1 MDPPIIHRDIKSL
14 NILLDESYNASLGDF
29 GLARI
34 CPEIGALSKG
44 ASTRIFGSP
53 GYIDPDYAKTGK
65 VTLASDVFAFG
76 MVMLELLSSMQIMD
90 DTRVGNEHLMDFF
103 EEAMKNGKLSS
114 FIDVTRAV
122 WDKTAANKL
131 ADLAKQCI
139 HVRGKYRP
147 SITDVAKVT
156 MQLYDTFKSSAVTC
170 DTFKPVSAVTC
181 DTFKHVSRSMKDQF
195 QLPDSSFDVAGDRC
209 FCRKCMQGDTGMRQ
223 SRGERPYVVPT
234 DCIRIGL
241 YINHSFVE
249 INDVFAKWDVAFHG
263 TPIEGANVIFKSG
276 AQLLKAGDTTL
287 GGNVLGV
294 RPGHITS
301 VFERTN
307 LYTKKK
313 EMFDKDQIFSSPSL
327 IYSFDCYAK
336 PFDLVVNGGKP
347 SRAKVAFQ
355 LRQRPGSY
363 SIGQETVGAKKEIDP
378 MISNNELEYYTK
390 ENIAIVVYGLLVKVE
405 GITTTVEVAWLPAD
419 KVEKMVSF
427 RKSKP
432 EQIYLNHYPLYTL
445 LNF

>member
-1 MDPPIIHRDIKSL
+1 
-14 NILLDESYNASLGDF
+14 
-29 GLARI
+29 
-34 CPEIGALSKG
+34 
-44 ASTRIFGSP
+44 
-53 GYIDPDYAKTGK
+53 
-65 VTLASDVFAFG
+65 
-76 MVMLELLSSMQIMD
+76 
-90 DTRVGNEHLMDFF
+90 
-103 EEAMKNGKLSS
+103 
-114 FIDVTRAV
+114 
-122 WDKTAANKL
+122 
-131 ADLAKQCI
+131 
-139 HVRGKYRP
+139 
-147 SITDVAKVT
+147 
-156 MQLYDTFKSSAVTC
+156 
-170 DTFKPVSAVTC
+170 
-181 DTFKHVSRSMKDQF
+181 
-195 QLPDSSFDVAGDRC
+195 
-209 FCRKCMQGDTGMRQ
+209 MRQ

-276 AQLLKAGDTTL
+276 AQLLKAGDITL

-327 IYSFDCYAK
+327 IYSFDDCYAK
-336 PFDLVVNGGKP
+336 PFDLAVNGGKP

-363 SIGQETVGAKKEIDP
+363 NIGQETVGAKKEIDP

-405 GITTTVEVAWLPAD
+405 GITTIIEVARLPAD
-419 KVEKMVSF
+419 KVAKMVSS

-432 EQIYLNHYPLYTL
+432 EQIDLNPSYTI